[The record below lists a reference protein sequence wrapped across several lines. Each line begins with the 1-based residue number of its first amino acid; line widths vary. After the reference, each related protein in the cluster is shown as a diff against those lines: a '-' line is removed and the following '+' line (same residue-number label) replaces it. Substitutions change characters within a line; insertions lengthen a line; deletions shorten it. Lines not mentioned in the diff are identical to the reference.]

1 MVMSLV
7 RYDETQRELGMHR
20 FAVRLYETLVERHG
34 LNNEH
39 AELALRLVE
48 ATNTNGGEVAVS
60 VPSGSFAPAVA

>member
-7 RYDETQRELGMHR
+7 RYAETQRELRMHR

-34 LNNEH
+34 INNEH
-39 AELALRLVE
+39 AELVLRLVE

-60 VPSGSFAPAVA
+60 VPSGNLARAVA